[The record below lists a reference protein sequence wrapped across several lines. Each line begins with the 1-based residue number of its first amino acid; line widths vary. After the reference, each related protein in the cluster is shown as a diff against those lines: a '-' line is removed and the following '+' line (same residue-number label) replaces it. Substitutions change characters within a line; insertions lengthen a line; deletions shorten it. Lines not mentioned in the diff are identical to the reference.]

1 MPPDPDS
8 GYQRLTELAR
18 ALPGQFR
25 SGFRAG
31 RSVRPVPA
39 LPARVV
45 LLGMGGSAIAGDLA
59 CVLTDPETRVALS
72 VVRGPELPRSV
83 DRTVLALAASYSGN
97 TEETLDAFEEAGT
110 RGVPRIA
117 LTSGGQL
124 ADRARREGVPVIMI
138 PEGGPPRAWVGFTL
152 GAVLGIL
159 DPAFRRSNGARVD
172 RVSRELEGRIDT
184 YASRQGAPERWARR
198 IGNRRVVLYAE
209 SAYQGLALRWK
220 CQVEENAKRPAE
232 SGTLPEIFHNT
243 LVAWD
248 AAGTSEGRYRAVLQ
262 FASAAATTAEE
273 RRLRYL
279 AGLLRA
285 RGVPVVTVRLPAEER
300 LAALLH
306 GIALGD
312 FFTLALARR
321 AGIDPLPIDA
331 IDRMKARLSRGART
345 PSGPRRAPTPPVR

>member
-1 MPPDPDS
+1 MPPDTNS
-8 GYQRLTELAR
+8 GSQRLTELAR

-31 RSVRPVPA
+31 RAVRPVPA
-39 LPARVV
+39 LPSRVV

-59 CVLTDPETRVALS
+59 AILTDPETRVALT
-72 VVRGPELPRSV
+72 VVRGPELPRSI
-83 DRTVLALAASYSGN
+83 DRSVLALVASYSGN

-110 RGVPRIA
+110 RGVPRIV

-124 ADRARREGVPVIMI
+124 AERARREKVPVISI

-159 DPAFRRSNGARVD
+159 DPAFLRSNGERVE
-172 RVSRELEGRIDT
+172 RASRHLEGRIDS
-184 YASRQGAPERWARR
+184 YASRGGAPERWARK
-198 IGNRRVVLYAE
+198 IGTRRVVLYAE

-232 SGTLPEIFHNT
+232 SGALPEIFHNA

-248 AAGTSEGRYRAVLQ
+248 SAGSSEGRYRAVLL
-262 FASAAATTAEE
+262 FTAARATTAEQ
-273 RRLRYL
+273 RRHRYL

-285 RGVPVVTVRLPAEER
+285 RGVPVVTVRLPDEER

-321 AGIDPLPIDA
+321 AGVDPLPIDA
-331 IDRMKARLSRGART
+331 IDRMKARLSRGAPT
-345 PSGPRRAPTPPVR
+345 SSGPRQAPTPSVR